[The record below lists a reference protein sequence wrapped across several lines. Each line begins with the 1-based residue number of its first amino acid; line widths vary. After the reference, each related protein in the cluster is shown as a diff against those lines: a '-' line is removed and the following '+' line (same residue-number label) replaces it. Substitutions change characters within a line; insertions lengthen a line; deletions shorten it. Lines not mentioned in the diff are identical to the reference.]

1 MLRVVAVVCVAFWCF
16 GLPLVVLSLLWSKR
30 RSLLQERRP
39 SGLAEH
45 LQGLYAPYK
54 PQFWYFESLE
64 FGKKLLLVG
73 VVPAVASGDLA
84 GAVAALL
91 IATVHLCLI
100 LAMSPYAHRSDQF
113 TAVCANALLSVV
125 VLISVLLKMNA
136 GYIAGTAADGLDRD
150 TAWKLLVASN
160 VLVVVVS
167 VAAYVISAAVAQDE
181 QGNLKERAFESDL
194 SESLLSESSATRHD
208 HDSSHKEPL
217 LNDWLDSRPG
227 AQPTAGSDEGGIAEA
242 RELPEASSSSNSF
255 SDG

>member
-1 MLRVVAVVCVAFWCF
+1 
-16 GLPLVVLSLLWSKR
+16 
-30 RSLLQERRP
+30 
-39 SGLAEH
+39 
-45 LQGLYAPYK
+45 
-54 PQFWYFESLE
+54 
-64 FGKKLLLVG
+64 
-73 VVPAVASGDLA
+73 
-84 GAVAALL
+84 VAALL

-150 TAWKLLVASN
+150 TAWKLLVTSN

-181 QGNLKERAFESDL
+181 QGKHKAQDEQGKHKERAFESDL

-242 RELPEASSSSNSF
+242 RELPEAPSSSNSS